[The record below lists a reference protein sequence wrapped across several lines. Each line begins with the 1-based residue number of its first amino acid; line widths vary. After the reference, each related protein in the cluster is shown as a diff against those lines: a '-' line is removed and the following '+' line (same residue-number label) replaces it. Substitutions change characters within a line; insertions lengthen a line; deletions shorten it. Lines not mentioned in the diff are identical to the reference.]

1 MQRKYSI
8 LLLAT
13 TMMLGALTAA
23 ITPVNAQETVR
34 FYVSPETPIAAVTP
48 GGYVNYEVWV
58 ESPPEWDDTASGI
71 AGWALSVRGDPRALE
86 PFGAGK
92 IGGMGGFLENFLV
105 TYGYDWDYVTSFYTG
120 ESSAETCTFFDISE
134 QIAGYG
140 TLGKGAGGS
149 GRLFRGRFKSRSDVL
164 PSVIDIFGPPR
175 PPIVEIHAQYLTTDG
190 VWHDVDVE
198 DDGAYIAQTPATYYF
213 DALGVGF
220 DPSSPMY
227 TDWHELW
234 PAMSNEWS
242 LESWVDNGDT
252 VLSESDQIDLVQTVG
267 PHPGV
272 VVWGHVEWVNPAP
285 IAGDGQADVIMNAKV
300 PEFPLGVAPILA
312 LVLAVPVVYLW
323 RRKEEK

>member
-13 TMMLGALTAA
+13 TVMLGALFVA
-23 ITPVNAQETVR
+23 ITPVNAQDTVR

-48 GGYVNYEVWV
+48 GGYVNLEIWV
-58 ESPPEWDDTASGI
+58 ESPPAWDNMPEGI

-92 IGGMGGFLENFLV
+92 ISGMAGFLENFLV
-105 TYGYDWDYVTSFYTG
+105 MYGYDWDYVTGFYQG

-134 QIAGYG
+134 QIQGYG
-140 TLGKGAGGS
+140 TLGVGAGGS
-149 GRLFRGRFKSRSDVL
+149 GRLCRVRFKSRSDVI

-198 DDGAYIAQTPATYYF
+198 DDGSYIAQTPATYYF
-213 DALGVGF
+213 D
-220 DPSSPMY
+220 SSPGYDPTTPMG

-234 PAMSNEWS
+234 PVMCSWWS
-242 LESWVDNGDT
+242 LESWEDNEDGA
-252 VLSESDQIDLVQTVG
+252 LSESDQIDLVQTDG
-267 PHPGV
+267 PNPGV

-285 IAGDGQADVIMNAKV
+285 IAGDGQADLIINAKV
-300 PEFPLGVAPILA
+300 PEFPLGVAPVLV

-323 RRKEEK
+323 RRREEK